1 MAKPAADAVA
11 NWEIVV
17 PDLLFILGFM
27 GRFTGA
33 VPTNLPAGP
42 GVPIFR

>member
-33 VPTNLPAGP
+33 VPTDLPAGLSAP
-42 GVPIFR
+42 FFR